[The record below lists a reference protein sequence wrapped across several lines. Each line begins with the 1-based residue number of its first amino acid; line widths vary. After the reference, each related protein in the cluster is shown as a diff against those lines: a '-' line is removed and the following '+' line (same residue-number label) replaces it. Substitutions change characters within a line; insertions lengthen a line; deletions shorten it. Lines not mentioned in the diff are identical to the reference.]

1 MAKLKSSKTVLKFS
15 RDGSVRK
22 FHLTEGIKKKVEI
35 GDEDFCPVC
44 GTDLKYDAEI
54 TKRIAIMDSSEIFVK
69 GWVCP
74 ECFTEFDMESNVKV
88 LFSKQSIHG
97 EV

>member
-1 MAKLKSSKTVLKFS
+1 MAKLKSKTVLKFS

-22 FHLTEGIKKKVEI
+22 FHLTEGIKKKIEI

-74 ECFTEFDMESNVKV
+74 DCFTEFDMTDKIKTLLSNSVIQGI
-88 LFSKQSIHG
+88 S
-97 EV
+97 